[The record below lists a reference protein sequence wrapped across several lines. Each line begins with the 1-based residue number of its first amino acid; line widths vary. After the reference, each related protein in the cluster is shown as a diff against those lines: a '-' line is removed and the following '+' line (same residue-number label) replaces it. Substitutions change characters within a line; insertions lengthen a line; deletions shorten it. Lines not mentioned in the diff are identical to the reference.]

1 MKILSVRHAAL
12 PALLLPLIAAAQA
25 ADEQTMVV
33 TAAPTTVSELD
44 TPAAVSVVNGDEMR
58 QAAPRVNLS
67 ESLGAVPGLQVQ
79 NRQNY
84 AQDLQLS
91 IRGFGSR
98 STYGVRGLRIYVDGI
113 PATMP
118 DGQGQTSNIDIGS
131 VDTIEVLRGPFSA
144 LYGNSSGGVINV
156 TSQTGTQPPT
166 VEASSYYGSFGT
178 WHYGMKATGAVGDG
192 SHAGD
197 VDYTVSTNRFTT
209 HGYRDHSGARKN
221 LANARLGV
229 RINDVSKLTLLLNSV
244 DIKANDA
251 GGLTADEWRDNPRQS
266 PRGDQYNTR
275 KNTRQTQAGLRYERQ
290 LSAQDDLSVMMYAGE
305 RETTQF
311 QSIPRAPQLKPSHA
325 GGVIDLTRHYQGI
338 DTRLTHRG
346 ELLVPVT
353 LTAGLDYENM
363 SERRKGYENFV
374 MVNGAPQYGEQ
385 GALRRNERNLMWNV
399 DPYLQTQW
407 QLTDKLSLDAGVRYS
422 SVWFDSNDYYITP
435 GNGDDSGDASYHKWL
450 PAGSLKYALTDAW
463 NVYLSAGRG
472 FETPT
477 INELSYRSDNQSGLN
492 FGLKPS
498 TNDTVE
504 IGSKTRIGNGLFTAA
519 LFQTNTDNEIVVDSS
534 SGGRTSYK
542 NAGKTRRQ
550 GVELGLDQQFGESW
564 RLKAAW
570 TWLDATYRTNVCD
583 DASCNGNRIPGI
595 ARNMGYASFGYQPE
609 QGWYA
614 GSDIRYMSD
623 IMANDENTA
632 KAPSW
637 TVVGLTTG
645 YKWSY
650 GRMDMDLFGRIDN
663 LFDREYVGSVIVNES
678 NGRYYEPAPGRNY
691 GIGMTPAWRFKNRPP
706 PPPMPLAIGGR
717 SAFPGRLFHRQA
729 DTRQRPALD
738 TPPPS

>member
-1 MKILSVRHAAL
+1 MKILSVRHVAL

-550 GVELGLDQQFGESW
+550 GMELGLDQQFGESW

-623 IMANDENTA
+623 IIANDENTA

-691 GIGMTPAWRFKNRPP
+691 GIGLNLAWRFE
-706 PPPMPLAIGGR
+706 
-717 SAFPGRLFHRQA
+717 
-729 DTRQRPALD
+729 
-738 TPPPS
+738 

>member
-266 PRGDQYNTR
+266 PHGDQYNTR

-550 GVELGLDQQFGESW
+550 GMELGLDQQFGESW

-614 GSDIRYMSD
+614 ESDIRYMSD

-691 GIGMTPAWRFKNRPP
+691 GIGLNLAWRFE
-706 PPPMPLAIGGR
+706 
-717 SAFPGRLFHRQA
+717 
-729 DTRQRPALD
+729 
-738 TPPPS
+738 

>member
-385 GALRRNERNLMWNV
+385 GALRRNELNLMWNV

-550 GVELGLDQQFGESW
+550 GMELGLDQQFGESW

-691 GIGMTPAWRFKNRPP
+691 GIGLNLAWRF
-706 PPPMPLAIGGR
+706 G
-717 SAFPGRLFHRQA
+717 
-729 DTRQRPALD
+729 
-738 TPPPS
+738 

>member
-84 AQDLQLS
+84 ALDLQLS

-550 GVELGLDQQFGESW
+550 GMELGLDQQFGESW

-691 GIGMTPAWRFKNRPP
+691 GIGLNLAWRFE
-706 PPPMPLAIGGR
+706 
-717 SAFPGRLFHRQA
+717 
-729 DTRQRPALD
+729 
-738 TPPPS
+738 

>member
-12 PALLLPLIAAAQA
+12 PALLLPLIAAAQT

-290 LSAQDDLSVMMYAGE
+290 MSAQDDLSVMMYAGE

-311 QSIPRAPQLKPSHA
+311 QSIPRTPQLKPSHA

-504 IGSKTRIGNGLFTAA
+504 IGSKTRLGNGLLTAA

-550 GVELGLDQQFGESW
+550 GMELGLDQQFGESW

-583 DASCNGNRIPGI
+583 DASCNGNRIPGL

-650 GRMDMDLFGRIDN
+650 GRMDMDLFGRVDN

-691 GIGMTPAWRFKNRPP
+691 GIGLNLAWRFE
-706 PPPMPLAIGGR
+706 
-717 SAFPGRLFHRQA
+717 
-729 DTRQRPALD
+729 
-738 TPPPS
+738 

>member
-1 MKILSVRHAAL
+1 MKILTVRHVAL

-550 GVELGLDQQFGESW
+550 GMELGLDQQFGESW

-691 GIGMTPAWRFKNRPP
+691 GIGLNLAWRFE
-706 PPPMPLAIGGR
+706 
-717 SAFPGRLFHRQA
+717 
-729 DTRQRPALD
+729 
-738 TPPPS
+738 

>member
-463 NVYLSAGRG
+463 KVYLSAGRG

-550 GVELGLDQQFGESW
+550 GMELGLDQQFGESW

-691 GIGMTPAWRFKNRPP
+691 GIGMNLAWRFE
-706 PPPMPLAIGGR
+706 
-717 SAFPGRLFHRQA
+717 
-729 DTRQRPALD
+729 
-738 TPPPS
+738 

>member
-12 PALLLPLIAAAQA
+12 PALLLPLIAAAQT

-251 GGLTADEWRDNPRQS
+251 GGVTADEWRDNPRQS
-266 PRGDQYNTR
+266 PRCDQYNTR

-504 IGSKTRIGNGLFTAA
+504 IGSKTRIGNGLLTAA

-550 GVELGLDQQFGESW
+550 GMELGLDQQFGESW

-650 GRMDMDLFGRIDN
+650 GRMDMDLFGRVDN

-691 GIGMTPAWRFKNRPP
+691 GIGLNLAWRFE
-706 PPPMPLAIGGR
+706 
-717 SAFPGRLFHRQA
+717 
-729 DTRQRPALD
+729 
-738 TPPPS
+738 

>member
-1 MKILSVRHAAL
+1 MKILSVRHVAL

-25 ADEQTMVV
+25 VDEQTMVV

-435 GNGDDSGDASYHKWL
+435 DNGDDSGDASYHKWL

-550 GVELGLDQQFGESW
+550 GMELGLDQQFGESW

-691 GIGMTPAWRFKNRPP
+691 GIGLNLAWRFE
-706 PPPMPLAIGGR
+706 
-717 SAFPGRLFHRQA
+717 
-729 DTRQRPALD
+729 
-738 TPPPS
+738 

>member
-1 MKILSVRHAAL
+1 MRHAAL

-131 VDTIEVLRGPFSA
+131 VDTLEVLRGPFSA

-275 KNTRQTQAGLRYERQ
+275 KDTRQTQAGLRYERQ

-305 RETTQF
+305 RETTQY

-477 INELSYRSDNQSGLN
+477 INELSYRADNQSGLN

-504 IGSKTRIGNGLFTAA
+504 IGSKTRIGNGLLTAA
-519 LFQTNTDNEIVVDSS
+519 LFQTDTDNEIVVDIS

-550 GVELGLDQQFGESW
+550 GMELGLDQQFGESW

-570 TWLDATYRTNVCD
+570 TWLDATYRTNVCG

-650 GRMDMDLFGRIDN
+650 GRMDMDLFGRVDN

-691 GIGMTPAWRFKNRPP
+691 GIGLNLAWRFE
-706 PPPMPLAIGGR
+706 
-717 SAFPGRLFHRQA
+717 
-729 DTRQRPALD
+729 
-738 TPPPS
+738 

>member
-550 GVELGLDQQFGESW
+550 GMELGLDQQFGESW

-623 IMANDENTA
+623 IMANDENTT

-691 GIGMTPAWRFKNRPP
+691 GIGLNLAWRFE
-706 PPPMPLAIGGR
+706 
-717 SAFPGRLFHRQA
+717 
-729 DTRQRPALD
+729 
-738 TPPPS
+738 

>member
-504 IGSKTRIGNGLFTAA
+504 IGSKTRIGNGLLTAA
-519 LFQTNTDNEIVVDSS
+519 LYQTDTDNEIVVDSS

-550 GVELGLDQQFGESW
+550 GMELGLDQQFGESW

-570 TWLDATYRTNVCD
+570 TWLDATYRTNVCG

-650 GRMDMDLFGRIDN
+650 GRMDMDLFGRVDN

-691 GIGMTPAWRFKNRPP
+691 GIGLNLAWRFE
-706 PPPMPLAIGGR
+706 
-717 SAFPGRLFHRQA
+717 
-729 DTRQRPALD
+729 
-738 TPPPS
+738 

>member
-550 GVELGLDQQFGESW
+550 GMELGLDQQFGESW

-583 DASCNGNRIPGI
+583 DASCNGNRIPEI

-691 GIGMTPAWRFKNRPP
+691 GIGLNLAWRFE
-706 PPPMPLAIGGR
+706 
-717 SAFPGRLFHRQA
+717 
-729 DTRQRPALD
+729 
-738 TPPPS
+738 

>member
-98 STYGVRGLRIYVDGI
+98 STYGVRGLRNYVDGI

-374 MVNGAPQYGEQ
+374 MVNGAPQYGEK

-492 FGLKPS
+492 FGLKHS

-550 GVELGLDQQFGESW
+550 GMELGLDQQFGESW

-691 GIGMTPAWRFKNRPP
+691 GIGLNLAWRFE
-706 PPPMPLAIGGR
+706 
-717 SAFPGRLFHRQA
+717 
-729 DTRQRPALD
+729 
-738 TPPPS
+738 

>member
-12 PALLLPLIAAAQA
+12 PALLLPLIAAAQT

-504 IGSKTRIGNGLFTAA
+504 IGSKTRLGNGLLTAA

-550 GVELGLDQQFGESW
+550 GMELGLDQQFGESW

-632 KAPSW
+632 KPPSW

-650 GRMDMDLFGRIDN
+650 GRMDMDLFGRVDN

-691 GIGMTPAWRFKNRPP
+691 GIGLNLAWRFE
-706 PPPMPLAIGGR
+706 
-717 SAFPGRLFHRQA
+717 
-729 DTRQRPALD
+729 
-738 TPPPS
+738 

>member
-1 MKILSVRHAAL
+1 MKIIAMRTVAL
-12 PALLLPLIAAAQA
+12 PALLLPLVANVHASTN
-25 ADEQTMVV
+25 DEQTMVV
-33 TAAPTTVSELD
+33 TATPTAVSELD
-44 TPAAVSVVNGDEMR
+44 TPAAVSVVNGDDMR
-58 QAAPRVNLS
+58 QAAPRINLS

-98 STYGVRGLRIYVDGI
+98 STYGVRGLRLYVDGI

-131 VDTIEVLRGPFSA
+131 IDSLEVLRGPFSA

-156 TSQTGTQPPT
+156 NTQTGSQPPT
-166 VEASSYYGSFGT
+166 IEASSYYGSFGT
-178 WHYGMKATGAVGDG
+178 WHYGLKATGAIGDG
-192 SHAGD
+192 TQAGD

-209 HGYRDHSGARKN
+209 HGSRDHSGARKN
-221 LANARLGV
+221 LANAKLGV
-229 RINDVSKLTLLLNSV
+229 RIDDVSKLTLLFNSV
-244 DIKANDA
+244 DIKAKDP
-251 GGLTADEWRDNPRQS
+251 GGLSYDEWQNNPRQS

-275 KNTRQTQAGLRYERQ
+275 KTVKQTQAGLRYERQ
-290 LSAQDDLSVMMYAGE
+290 LSQQDDLSVMMYAGE
-305 RETTQF
+305 RETTQY
-311 QSIPRAPQLKPSHA
+311 QSIPMAPQLKPSHS

-338 DTRLTHRG
+338 DTRWTHRG

-353 LTAGLDYENM
+353 FTTGLDYENM
-363 SERRKGYENFV
+363 SERRKGYENYV
-374 MVNGAPQYGEQ
+374 LVNGAPQYGEQ
-385 GALRRNERNLMWNV
+385 GDLRRNERNLIWNL

-407 QLTDKLSLDAGVRYS
+407 QLTDKLTFDAGVRYS
-422 SVWFDSNDYYITP
+422 SVWFDSNDYYVTP
-435 GNGDDSGDASYHKWL
+435 GNSDDSGDASYHKWL
-450 PAGSLKYALTDAW
+450 PAGSLKYAVTDAW
-463 NVYLSAGRG
+463 NIYLSAGRG

-477 INELSYRSDNQSGLN
+477 INELSYRSGNQSGLN
-492 FGLKPS
+492 FDLKPS
-498 TNDTVE
+498 TNETVE

-519 LFQTNTDNEIVVDSS
+519 LFQTDTDNEIVVDSS

-550 GVELGLDQQFGESW
+550 GMELGLDQQFGDSW
-564 RLKAAW
+564 KLKAAW
-570 TWLDATYRTNVCD
+570 TWLDATYRTNVCGSSD
-583 DASCNGNRIPGI
+583 CNGNRIPGI

-614 GSDIRYMSD
+614 GSDIRYMGD
-623 IMANDENTA
+623 IMANDANTA

-650 GRMDMDLFGRIDN
+650 GKMDMDLFGRVDN
-663 LFDREYVGSVIVNES
+663 LFDRNYVGSVIVNES
-678 NGRYYEPAPGRNY
+678 NGRYYEPAPGRNF
-691 GIGMTPAWRFKNRPP
+691 GIGMNLAWRFE
-706 PPPMPLAIGGR
+706 
-717 SAFPGRLFHRQA
+717 
-729 DTRQRPALD
+729 
-738 TPPPS
+738 

>member
-33 TAAPTTVSELD
+33 TAAPTTVSELN

-504 IGSKTRIGNGLFTAA
+504 IGSKTRIGNGLLTAA
-519 LFQTNTDNEIVVDSS
+519 LFQTDTDNEIVVDSS

-550 GVELGLDQQFGESW
+550 GMELGLDQQFGESW

-570 TWLDATYRTNVCD
+570 TWLDATYRTNVCG

-650 GRMDMDLFGRIDN
+650 GRMDMDLFGRVDN

-691 GIGMTPAWRFKNRPP
+691 GIGLNLAWRFE
-706 PPPMPLAIGGR
+706 
-717 SAFPGRLFHRQA
+717 
-729 DTRQRPALD
+729 
-738 TPPPS
+738 

>member
-33 TAAPTTVSELD
+33 TAAPTMVSELD

-166 VEASSYYGSFGT
+166 VEASGYYGSFGT

-550 GVELGLDQQFGESW
+550 GMELGLDQQFGESW

-691 GIGMTPAWRFKNRPP
+691 GIGLNLAWRFE
-706 PPPMPLAIGGR
+706 
-717 SAFPGRLFHRQA
+717 
-729 DTRQRPALD
+729 
-738 TPPPS
+738 

>member
-550 GVELGLDQQFGESW
+550 GMELGLDQQFGESW

-632 KAPSW
+632 KASSW

-691 GIGMTPAWRFKNRPP
+691 GIGLNLAWRFE
-706 PPPMPLAIGGR
+706 
-717 SAFPGRLFHRQA
+717 
-729 DTRQRPALD
+729 
-738 TPPPS
+738 

>member
-12 PALLLPLIAAAQA
+12 PALLLPLIAAAQT

-311 QSIPRAPQLKPSHA
+311 QSIPRTPQLKPSHA

-385 GALRRNERNLMWNV
+385 GALRRNERNLMWNI

-504 IGSKTRIGNGLFTAA
+504 IGSKTRLSNGLLTAA

-550 GVELGLDQQFGESW
+550 GMELGLDQQFGESW

-650 GRMDMDLFGRIDN
+650 GRMDMDLFGRVDN

-691 GIGMTPAWRFKNRPP
+691 GIGLNLAWRFE
-706 PPPMPLAIGGR
+706 
-717 SAFPGRLFHRQA
+717 
-729 DTRQRPALD
+729 
-738 TPPPS
+738 

>member
-131 VDTIEVLRGPFSA
+131 VDTLEVLRGPFSA

-275 KNTRQTQAGLRYERQ
+275 KDTRQTQAGLRYERQ

-305 RETTQF
+305 RETTQY

-477 INELSYRSDNQSGLN
+477 INELSYRADNQSGLN

-504 IGSKTRIGNGLFTAA
+504 IGSKTRIGNGLLTAA
-519 LFQTNTDNEIVVDSS
+519 LFQTDTDNEIVVDIS

-550 GVELGLDQQFGESW
+550 GMELGLDQQFGESW

-570 TWLDATYRTNVCD
+570 TWLDATYRTNVCG

-650 GRMDMDLFGRIDN
+650 GRMDMDLFGRVDN

-691 GIGMTPAWRFKNRPP
+691 GIGLNLAWRFE
-706 PPPMPLAIGGR
+706 
-717 SAFPGRLFHRQA
+717 
-729 DTRQRPALD
+729 
-738 TPPPS
+738 

>member
-1 MKILSVRHAAL
+1 MKILSVRHVAL

-374 MVNGAPQYGEQ
+374 MVNGAPQYVEQ

-550 GVELGLDQQFGESW
+550 GMELGLDQQFGESW

-691 GIGMTPAWRFKNRPP
+691 GIGLNLAWRFE
-706 PPPMPLAIGGR
+706 
-717 SAFPGRLFHRQA
+717 
-729 DTRQRPALD
+729 
-738 TPPPS
+738 

>member
-33 TAAPTTVSELD
+33 TAAPTMVSELD

-550 GVELGLDQQFGESW
+550 GMELGLDQQFGESW

-691 GIGMTPAWRFKNRPP
+691 GIGLNLAWRWNR
-706 PPPMPLAIGGR
+706 R
-717 SAFPGRLFHRQA
+717 
-729 DTRQRPALD
+729 
-738 TPPPS
+738 

>member
-534 SGGRTSYK
+534 SGRRTSYK

-550 GVELGLDQQFGESW
+550 GMELGLDQQFGESW

-691 GIGMTPAWRFKNRPP
+691 GIGLNLAWRFE
-706 PPPMPLAIGGR
+706 
-717 SAFPGRLFHRQA
+717 
-729 DTRQRPALD
+729 
-738 TPPPS
+738 

>member
-1 MKILSVRHAAL
+1 MRHAAL

-33 TAAPTTVSELD
+33 TAAPTRVSELD

-550 GVELGLDQQFGESW
+550 GMELGLDQQFGESW

-691 GIGMTPAWRFKNRPP
+691 GIGLNLAWRFE
-706 PPPMPLAIGGR
+706 
-717 SAFPGRLFHRQA
+717 
-729 DTRQRPALD
+729 
-738 TPPPS
+738 

>member
-1 MKILSVRHAAL
+1 MKILSVRHVAL

-67 ESLGAVPGLQVQ
+67 ESLGAMPGLQVQ

-550 GVELGLDQQFGESW
+550 GMELGLDQQFGESW

-691 GIGMTPAWRFKNRPP
+691 GIGLNLAWRFE
-706 PPPMPLAIGGR
+706 
-717 SAFPGRLFHRQA
+717 
-729 DTRQRPALD
+729 
-738 TPPPS
+738 

>member
-1 MKILSVRHAAL
+1 MKILSVRLAAL

-33 TAAPTTVSELD
+33 TASPTTVSELD

-519 LFQTNTDNEIVVDSS
+519 LFQTNTDNETVVDSS

-550 GVELGLDQQFGESW
+550 GMELGLDQQFGESW

-614 GSDIRYMSD
+614 GSDIRYMSE

-691 GIGMTPAWRFKNRPP
+691 GIGLNLAWRFE
-706 PPPMPLAIGGR
+706 
-717 SAFPGRLFHRQA
+717 
-729 DTRQRPALD
+729 
-738 TPPPS
+738 

>member
-1 MKILSVRHAAL
+1 MRHAAL

-25 ADEQTMVV
+25 VDEQTMVV

-504 IGSKTRIGNGLFTAA
+504 IGSKTRSGNGLFTAA

-550 GVELGLDQQFGESW
+550 GMELGLDQQFGESW

-691 GIGMTPAWRFKNRPP
+691 GIGLNLAWRFE
-706 PPPMPLAIGGR
+706 
-717 SAFPGRLFHRQA
+717 
-729 DTRQRPALD
+729 
-738 TPPPS
+738 

>member
-550 GVELGLDQQFGESW
+550 GMELGLDQQFGESW

-663 LFDREYVGSVIVNES
+663 LFDRNTSGLSSLTSLTGVTTSLPRDVTT
-678 NGRYYEPAPGRNY
+678 A
-691 GIGMTPAWRFKNRPP
+691 
-706 PPPMPLAIGGR
+706 
-717 SAFPGRLFHRQA
+717 SA
-729 DTRQRPALD
+729 
-738 TPPPS
+738 

>member
-131 VDTIEVLRGPFSA
+131 VDTLEVLRGPFSA

-275 KNTRQTQAGLRYERQ
+275 KDTRQTQAGLRYERQ
-290 LSAQDDLSVMMYAGE
+290 LSDQDDLSVMMYAGE
-305 RETTQF
+305 RETTQY

-422 SVWFDSNDYYITP
+422 SVWFDSNDYYIIP

-477 INELSYRSDNQSGLN
+477 INELSYRADNQSGLN

-504 IGSKTRIGNGLFTAA
+504 IGSKTRIGNGLLTAA
-519 LFQTNTDNEIVVDSS
+519 LFQTDTDNEIVVDSS

-550 GVELGLDQQFGESW
+550 GMELGLDQQFGESW

-570 TWLDATYRTNVCD
+570 TWLDATYRTNVCG

-650 GRMDMDLFGRIDN
+650 GRMDMDLFGRVDN

-691 GIGMTPAWRFKNRPP
+691 GIGLNVAWRFE
-706 PPPMPLAIGGR
+706 
-717 SAFPGRLFHRQA
+717 
-729 DTRQRPALD
+729 
-738 TPPPS
+738 

>member
-325 GGVIDLTRHYQGI
+325 GGVIDLTRNYQGI

-550 GVELGLDQQFGESW
+550 GMELGLDQQFGESW

-691 GIGMTPAWRFKNRPP
+691 GIGLNLAWRFE
-706 PPPMPLAIGGR
+706 
-717 SAFPGRLFHRQA
+717 
-729 DTRQRPALD
+729 
-738 TPPPS
+738 